1 MGDLTDLL
9 FELSSPLRLRILKA
23 LHVSSYRVSQL
34 AEQLAI
40 TNQECSRHI
49 GRLVETGLIQRVPDG
64 EYSLTPFG
72 LATLE
77 NLKVHEFT
85 NTHSDYFIRHDLNIL
100 PIHFLHRIGELTKC
114 IYTDEVMEIVYDI
127 QKMVEEAEEYV
138 YRITDRYLFNLVPAI
153 SDAINRGVEFK
164 LIEQV
169 DVNYTETYDP
179 GVLRELIPGAVHI
192 VEDAPV
198 FLGMNENRVAALGF
212 RIVDGR
218 FDYFGF
224 KSSDPEFHNW
234 CKELFE
240 YYWDETE
247 GKDEYNERRRKM
259 EASSGRQPS
268 RL

>member
-1 MGDLTDLL
+1 M
-9 FELSSPLRLRILKA
+9 
-23 LHVSSYRVSQL
+23 
-34 AEQLAI
+34 
-40 TNQECSRHI
+40 
-49 GRLVETGLIQRVPDG
+49 GRLVEIGLVRRSSDG
-64 EYSLTPFG
+64 DYSLTPFG
-72 LATLE
+72 VVTLE
-77 NLKVHEFT
+77 NIKTHEFT
-85 NTHSDYFIRHDLNIL
+85 SNHSDYFVKHDLNNL
-100 PIHFLHRIGELTKC
+100 PAPFLHRIGELTEC
-114 IYTDEVMEIVYDI
+114 DYTDEVMQTVYDI

-153 SDAINRGVEFK
+153 SETIKRGVNFR

-192 VEDAPV
+192 VENAPV
-198 FLGMNENRVAALGF
+198 FLGMNESRVAALGF
-212 RIVDGR
+212 RVIDGR

-224 KSSDPEFHNW
+224 RSCDPEFHGW

-247 GKDEYNERRRKM
+247 GKDEYNERRRKI
-259 EASSGRQPS
+259 EISSGRQPS